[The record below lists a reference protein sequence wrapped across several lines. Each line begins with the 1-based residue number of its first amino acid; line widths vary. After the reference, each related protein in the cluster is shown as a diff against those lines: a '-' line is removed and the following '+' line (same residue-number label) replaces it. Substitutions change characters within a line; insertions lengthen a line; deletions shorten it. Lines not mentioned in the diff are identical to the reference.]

1 MNQSIQDNVEPEK
14 IRNNKDL
21 YRFSLF
27 QTFLFFN
34 LYDLY
39 RVCLKERE

>member
-1 MNQSIQDNVEPEK
+1 MKKSIQDNVEPEK
-14 IRNNKDL
+14 IMNYKDL

-34 LYDLY
+34 LFELY